1 MSAKRKKK
9 SNWYV
14 YLLAFIF
21 TIGIFTF
28 GSILVYKMMTEKD
41 IDGVKQTDDGD
52 FVADET
58 HNVNFLSV
66 ISNTSDDSPHTY
78 IIVSYNAIDNEINI
92 MSLPSD
98 LQTETGTL
106 TDVFTNSGING
117 VINAINSTIGIN
129 IDNYIHSRKL
139 EFTNAFDSLGT
150 LELTVTTPVTF
161 TSSDSGEKKLL
172 DIGVNY
178 VNGSQLYDYLAQV
191 RRENSTYEYMRIS
204 GSAFAEILNG
214 KAKDT
219 KISDIESIFRRIL
232 TTADSN
238 MKTTDLDYRKLA
250 LIDTLEQTA
259 TPVIYYVPN
268 GEYNDD
274 NAFVISENSKISI
287 KNNLA

>member
-28 GSILVYKMMTEKD
+28 ALIMIYQMMTEKD
-41 IDGVKQTDDGD
+41 IDGNKQTDQGE
-52 FVADET
+52 FVVDET
-58 HNVNFLSV
+58 HNINFLSA
-66 ISNTSDDSPHTY
+66 ISNTSGDAPHTY
-78 IIVSYNAIDNEINI
+78 IIVSYKALDNEINI

-98 LQTETGTL
+98 LKVETGTL
-106 TDVFTNSGING
+106 TQVFNNSGING

-129 IDNYIHSRKL
+129 IDKYIHSKKL
-139 EFTNAFDSLGT
+139 EFTNAYDSLGT

-172 DIGVNY
+172 DTGINFL
-178 VNGSQLYDYLAQV
+178 NGSQLYDYLAQV
-191 RRENSTYEYMRIS
+191 RRENNSYEYMRVS

-219 KISDIESIFRRIL
+219 KISDIEAIFRRIL

-250 LIDTLEQTA
+250 VVDTLEQTA
-259 TPVIYYVPN
+259 TPIVYYVPN
-268 GEYNDD
+268 GDYDGD
-274 NAFVISENSKISI
+274 SAFVISENSKISI
-287 KNNLA
+287 QNNLT